1 MAGLPQRVN
10 DPERTRKIVG
20 IVMYVVLMLFAS
32 VLLLAMFLLAPLLD
46 PKGDP
51 GTEYTAMAIG
61 AALALPALFV
71 YLWLPWIIDR
81 YDPEPIWALALA
93 LGWGAIAACGFA
105 AVINTFVMGI
115 GEAIAPGLGEIL
127 AACVSAPVV
136 EEAFKGLAVFGM
148 YYFVKRE
155 FDGVVDGIIYA
166 TFVALGF
173 AATENILYYGRAAT
187 AEMTQEGA
195 EGALAITVF
204 MRGFLSPWIHPLFTS
219 MTGIGFGIARET
231 EKKWVRWIAPI
242 GFYFLAVL
250 LHSTWNTA
258 ATISGML
265 TVLMLPLWLLFVVAF
280 FVIVIV
286 LVVRKGRIIR
296 QHLQDEV
303 LMGTITQ
310 QELEMVCSAWAHWK
324 ATFSFGGGLGRQF
337 VTSAA
342 RLALSKWHSGRA
354 VRGQVRSVSMD
365 FVVPLR
371 QELHRLRGEISR
383 KLGRMLP
390 QPQAWQAPPAGAQ
403 PGAGQYPQQQGYPQ
417 PPYPGAWGPPGGGG
431 GWR

>member
-1 MAGLPQRVN
+1 MAGLPPHAP

-20 IVMYVVLMLFAS
+20 LVLYVVAMLVAG
-32 VLLLAMFLLAPLLD
+32 VLLLAMFLLAPLLES
-46 PKGDP
+46 KGDP
-51 GTEYTAMAIG
+51 ATAYTAMAIG

-71 YLWLPWIIDR
+71 YLWLPWIVDR
-81 YDPEPIWALALA
+81 YDPEPVWALALA
-93 LGWGAIAACGFA
+93 LGWGAVAACGFA
-105 AVINTFVMGI
+105 AVINTMVMGV
-115 GEAIAPGLGEIL
+115 GEAITPGLGEIL
-127 AACVSAPVV
+127 AACVSAPFV

-148 YYFVKRE
+148 YYFVRRE

-166 TFVALGF
+166 TFAALGF
-173 AATENILYYGRAAT
+173 AAIENVLYYGRAAT
-187 AEMTQEGA
+187 AEMTQQGA

-231 EKKWVRWIAPI
+231 DKKWVRWVAPI
-242 GFYFLAVL
+242 GFYFVAVF

-265 TVLMLPLWLLFVVAF
+265 VVLMLPLWLLFVTAF
-280 FVIVIV
+280 FVMLIV

-296 QHLQDEV
+296 NHLQDEV
-303 LMGTITQ
+303 LMGTITP
-310 QELEMVCSAWAHWK
+310 QELEMVCSAWAQWRG
-324 ATFSFGGGLGRQF
+324 TFSFGGGLGRQF

-342 RLALSKWHSGRA
+342 RLALSKWHASRA

-371 QELHRLRGEISR
+371 QELQRLRNAIAI
-383 KLGRMLP
+383 KLGRALP
-390 QPQAWQAPPAGAQ
+390 QPQAWQAPPVMQAP
-403 PGAGQYPQQQGYPQ
+403 PGYPQGSAQ
-417 PPYPGAWGPPGGGG
+417 PPYPGAWGPPAGG
-431 GWR
+431 GWRR